1 MKPLAVRF
9 SMASCHTGWGEANCR
24 ARLAKRAAS
33 AQSASVISG
42 GLSALSGECMANR
55 SYLYASD
62 DLPGSAE
69 WERQKDL
76 RSIGEYRHD
85 IPLAFRILLSGPP
98 MAVRSSIWD
107 TPQLIAIAA
116 DAKTGLARLDRYL
129 TMLPP
134 EAGKLV
140 AETRAFFA
148 DPANVRKYFI
158 LEGGEI
164 LELTDRDLAEQ
175 NLELVSAFGS
185 ITDDV
190 SKLDVPSPVPAPSP
204 VGSLFRWLL
213 GNRRRSQRDDPLM
226 PFYEIGLGSWSSV
239 LYFQFGAED
248 QEPPVNVTRP

>member
-1 MKPLAVRF
+1 
-9 SMASCHTGWGEANCR
+9 
-24 ARLAKRAAS
+24 
-33 AQSASVISG
+33 
-42 GLSALSGECMANR
+42 MANR

-62 DLPGSAE
+62 HLPGSAE
-69 WERQKDL
+69 WEKQKDL
-76 RSIGEYRHD
+76 RSIGEYRYD
-85 IPLAFRILLSGPP
+85 IPLTFQILLSGAPR
-98 MAVRSSIWD
+98 AVRSSIWD

-129 TMLPP
+129 TLLPP

-148 DPANVRKYFI
+148 DPANVKKYFI

-175 NLELVSAFGS
+175 NLELVSAFGA

-190 SKLDVPSPVPAPSP
+190 SKLEVPSPVPPPSF
-204 VGSLFRWLL
+204 FRRLL
-213 GNRRRSQRDDPLM
+213 GNRRRSWRDDPLM

-248 QEPPVNVTRP
+248 QEPPVNVTPL